1 MGNLESPGAETAGE
15 KKRLNQYQK
24 ATDEV
29 VIKKTKTL
37 AIFPQSLEEK
47 DLFLEFFDKRFA
59 GKMPIFRAFSCVL
72 NSFALFEKRACSN
85 RRVKKHFLNF
95 GHEVFPNEK
104 FLKERSFKSLGEAGF
119 FGLHLAVL

>member
-1 MGNLESPGAETAGE
+1 
-15 KKRLNQYQK
+15 LNQYQK